1 MTDMITLVI
10 KEILVINIKHQS
22 STLVIN
28 IKTVAINILN
38 INKDFKENINIV
50 MREVEGTK
58 RN

>member
-10 KEILVINIKHQS
+10 KETLVINIKHQS

-38 INKDFKENINIV
+38 INKDFKESINIV